1 MPGADGRLLRVADG
15 DQHGVRAQQ
24 DDGPRAQ
31 QPVPPDEA
39 VLAEDALQPRQSR
52 DQQHQDEEQV
62 GAREAG
68 EAAGG
73 GCEAAG
79 SDERSVGLG
88 REPQAEGDAEAEGG
102 HRRDDVRGPLGRRGG
117 RAAHGLSVF
126 RTPEADVKKGWEPA
140 VNTARGLAGVRF
152 QTVRFP
158 AVPRRDYPAR
168 SPHRGA
174 ATGRS

>member
-15 DQHGVRAQQ
+15 DEHGVRAQQ
-24 DDGPRAQ
+24 DDGPRAE

-39 VLAEDALQPRQSR
+39 VLAEDAFQPRQSR

-102 HRRDDVRGPLGRRGG
+102 HRRDDVRDSTRAARKGVRRTGSASSRRLGR
-117 RAAHGLSVF
+117 
-126 RTPEADVKKGWEPA
+126 T
-140 VNTARGLAGVRF
+140 
-152 QTVRFP
+152 
-158 AVPRRDYPAR
+158 
-168 SPHRGA
+168 
-174 ATGRS
+174 